1 MNQMKKLSIL
11 LAIVSLMIVVTAC
24 NRRDKYRN
32 PELTGSEEV
41 SSGTVTGADSDTNLP
56 QGEGNPYQNMTA
68 EELLT
73 LYQETPEHSRI
84 STPHAFDTPYY
95 YIFASDTAYTGGQA
109 YSKLTGQIVTLC
121 KDMTCSHKGE
131 DSCLFKDEIAECFVM
146 GNRVYILV
154 SSISAG
160 YKLYSLNLM
169 LDDVE
174 LIYEWENTDSPSRF
188 STYNGKIYMMGSM
201 VSEDQNVTRA
211 LFVLNPQTKTC
222 AFAMEEH
229 FTFQSGSFINGILY
243 YTNQDGS
250 LWQCDIA
257 TNAHACLLP
266 ASLLNLE
273 QGDVRF
279 IVSGSY
285 SSLHLN
291 VRKQS
296 LVKNR
301 MLYYDVNTG
310 NIVQDQEVIT
320 EKKGRLLGWTDKGQY
335 CLLNH
340 DTIEY
345 EDDPHYT
352 YYTDRLNGLVNNS
365 GGKIWFRQSGE
376 DEWTLLASLKTD
388 DIPDAIRYVAAMD
401 AKSMLVAYS
410 TYKDFDNVYN
420 GYQKNTEEDL
430 CIRYAVIDLE
440 TGAVYKN
447 DLVY

>member
-1 MNQMKKLSIL
+1 M
-11 LAIVSLMIVVTAC
+11 
-24 NRRDKYRN
+24 
-32 PELTGSEEV
+32 
-41 SSGTVTGADSDTNLP
+41 GTVSTDITETLPTNSEYAP
-56 QGEGNPYQNMTA
+56 EGKKTPYQNMSA

-131 DSCLFKDEIAECFVM
+131 DFCLFKDEIAECFVM

-154 SSISAG
+154 SSISTG
-160 YKLYSLNLM
+160 YKLYSFNLM

-174 LIYEWENTDSPSRF
+174 LIYEWKNTDSPSRF
-188 STYNGKIYMMGSM
+188 STYNGKIYMMGSI

-250 LWQCDIA
+250 LWQCDIE
-257 TNAHACLLP
+257 TNAHSCLLP
-266 ASLLNLE
+266 ASLLNPE
-273 QGDVRF
+273 QGEMRF

-296 LVKNR
+296 LVKNS

-310 NIVQDQEVIT
+310 NIVQNNEVIAE
-320 EKKGRLLGWTDKGQY
+320 EKGKLLGWTEKGQY
-335 CLLNH
+335 CLFNH
-340 DTIEY
+340 DTLEF
-345 EDDPHYT
+345 ENDPHYT
-352 YYTDRLNGLVNNS
+352 YYNERLGNGLVNNS
-365 GGKIWFRQSGE
+365 GGKIWFRQGAE
-376 DEWTLLASLKTD
+376 DEWTLLATMKTD
-388 DIPDAIRYVAAMD
+388 EIPDAIHCIAAAD
-401 AKSMLVAYS
+401 DKCLLVAYS
-410 TYKDFDNVYN
+410 TYRDFDNVYN
-420 GYQKNTEEDL
+420 DYQATTDMNSHK
-430 CIRYAVIDLE
+430 RYALIDLE

-447 DLVY
+447 EQSY